1 LHALYRVGLLGYV
14 QHDLVRGEWRQRF
27 LRPGEATLDPN
38 GTLPHA
44 THYLVH
50 PILSN
55 VIARANPAFLQR
67 IDRVNIVGYD
77 RPWHEPDS
85 NLDRG
90 DSARSCCVLK
100 ADVHGFGALMRAGMD
115 APVRRAL
122 EDAVTRWAPAT
133 AIVETGAGDSALI
146 ADDDPV
152 ALAQAARHFMDD
164 VYKAPGQPRLRIALH
179 YGEVKMRQ
187 RDTDLRT
194 IIVGG
199 DAILCAARSS
209 RSSSPGRSGRR
220 KRSAS
225 SSRSGLRCGAR
236 YRCRRPRAATPST
249 SASRG
254 ARSRN
259 SGFACIGWNPDD
271 HDDERRRA

>member
-115 APVRRAL
+115 APVRKAL

-164 VYKAPGQPRLRIALH
+164 VYKAAGAAAPADRAALRRS
-179 YGEVKMRQ
+179 E
-187 RDTDLRT
+187 
-194 IIVGG
+194 
-199 DAILCAARSS
+199 DAAARH
-209 RSSSPGRSGRR
+209 RLAHDHRRRRRDPVRCPGRADRRARGDLGDGSVPRAVHAAAFAVAHDTGAGTRGRR
-220 KRSAS
+220 RLQRQQAGSQES
-225 SSRSGLRCGAR
+225 EFWVRL
-236 YRCRRPRAATPST
+236 YRLES
-249 SASRG
+249 
-254 ARSRN
+254 
-259 SGFACIGWNPDD
+259 
-271 HDDERRRA
+271 

>member
-1 LHALYRVGLLGYV
+1 VGLLGYV
-14 QHDLVRGEWRQRF
+14 QHDRVRGEWRQRF

-38 GTLPHA
+38 GALPVA

-50 PILSN
+50 PVLSD
-55 VIARANPAFLQR
+55 VIGRINPEFLQR

-77 RPWHEPDS
+77 RPWHEPD
-85 NLDRG
+85 NVDRV

-100 ADVHGFGALMRAGMD
+100 ADVHGFGSLMRAGMD
-115 APVRRAL
+115 APVRKAL
-122 EDAVTRWAPAT
+122 EEAVTRWAPAT
-133 AIVETGAGDSALI
+133 SIIETGAGDSALI

-179 YGEVKMRQ
+179 YGEVRMRQ

-199 DAILCAARSS
+199 DAILCAARVEPIVE
-209 RSSSPGRSGRR
+209 PGQIWATDAFREQFVQRPSLWRTIAVPGPAGEELFNVSKPGTQEPELLVR
-220 KRSAS
+220 
-225 SSRSGLRCGAR
+225 L
-236 YRCRRPRAATPST
+236 YRLES
-249 SASRG
+249 
-254 ARSRN
+254 
-259 SGFACIGWNPDD
+259 
-271 HDDERRRA
+271 